1 MNVIDTEFLSFV
13 AGILDVPPAS
23 LSLATAY
30 ESIPQ
35 WDSVAHMTLI
45 AAVEDEYGIM
55 LDTDDIIDMSSVG
68 KAKAILQKYGVE
80 IA

>member
-1 MNVIDTEFLSFV
+1 MMKK
-13 AGILDVPPAS
+13 S
-23 LSLATAY
+23 LLQIFADALAIAPELVSDELTY
-30 ESIPQ
+30 QSIPQ

>member
-1 MNVIDTEFLSFV
+1 MK
-13 AGILDVPPAS
+13 S
-23 LSLATAY
+23 LEQIYADSLAINLSDICDELTY
-30 ESIPQ
+30 QSIPQ
-35 WDSVAHMTLI
+35 WDSVAHMALI

>member
-1 MNVIDTEFLSFV
+1 MK
-13 AGILDVPPAS
+13 S
-23 LSLATAY
+23 LEQIFADSLAINLNDISDALHY
-30 ESIPQ
+30 QSIQQ

-45 AAVEDEYGIM
+45 AAVEDGYGIM

>member
-1 MNVIDTEFLSFV
+1 MT
-13 AGILDVPPAS
+13 S
-23 LSLATAY
+23 LEQIFADSLAINLNDISDELTY
-30 ESIPQ
+30 QSIPQ

>member
-1 MNVIDTEFLSFV
+1 MK
-13 AGILDVPPAS
+13 S
-23 LSLATAY
+23 LEQIFADSLAINLSDISDELTY
-30 ESIPQ
+30 QSILQ

>member
-1 MNVIDTEFLSFV
+1 MK
-13 AGILDVPPAS
+13 S
-23 LSLATAY
+23 LEQIFADSLAINLSDISDELTY
-30 ESIPQ
+30 QSIPQ
-35 WDSVAHMTLI
+35 WDSVAHMALI

>member
-1 MNVIDTEFLSFV
+1 MK
-13 AGILDVPPAS
+13 S
-23 LSLATAY
+23 LEQIYADSLAINLNDISDALTY
-30 ESIPQ
+30 QSIPQ

-45 AAVEDEYGIM
+45 AAVEDGYGIM

>member
-1 MNVIDTEFLSFV
+1 MK
-13 AGILDVPPAS
+13 S
-23 LSLATAY
+23 LEQIFADSLAIQLSDISDTLTY
-30 ESIPQ
+30 QSIPQ

>member
-1 MNVIDTEFLSFV
+1 MK
-13 AGILDVPPAS
+13 S
-23 LSLATAY
+23 LEQIFADSLAINLSDISDALTY
-30 ESIPQ
+30 QSIPQ

-68 KAKAILQKYGVE
+68 KAKAILQKYDVE
-80 IA
+80 IV

>member
-1 MNVIDTEFLSFV
+1 MK
-13 AGILDVPPAS
+13 S
-23 LSLATAY
+23 LEQIFADSLAINLNDISDALTY
-30 ESIPQ
+30 QSIPQ

-45 AAVEDEYGIM
+45 AAVEDGYGIM

>member
-1 MNVIDTEFLSFV
+1 MK
-13 AGILDVPPAS
+13 S
-23 LSLATAY
+23 LEQIFADSLAINLSDISDELTY
-30 ESIPQ
+30 QSISQ

>member
-1 MNVIDTEFLSFV
+1 MK
-13 AGILDVPPAS
+13 S
-23 LSLATAY
+23 LEQIFADSLAINLSDISDELTY
-30 ESIPQ
+30 QIIPQ

-55 LDTDDIIDMSSVG
+55 LDTDDSIDMSSVG